1 MGIRYTHFYDGFR
14 DLLDSLMHES
24 DETQRLS
31 NINQLNKDATS
42 LILKARDEAA
52 YELRTRFAGADAEA
66 ISGVARPTLDYWASR
81 HKDRLGLP
89 PLKRIERVDLT
100 NVIDL
105 SNGAASHQSSSP
117 RSSES
122 VPSSER

>member
-1 MGIRYTHFYDGFR
+1 MGIRYTHFYDEFR
-14 DLLDSLMHES
+14 GLLDSLMHDS

-66 ISGVARPTLDYWASR
+66 ISGVARPTLDYWASPAKAYGAGR
-81 HKDRLGLP
+81 SNKCYRP
-89 PLKRIERVDLT
+89 KRRRCFPS
-100 NVIDL
+100 VI
-105 SNGAASHQSSSP
+105 
-117 RSSES
+117 
-122 VPSSER
+122 VP